1 MVDHR
6 RGGKL
11 EGRLYIK
18 RFAVWA
24 HEPMQA
30 NQLKNES
37 RRKLK
42 SLVAVIVTFQDSFL
56 KMLLGGKASRIDE
69 QNTQTHKPQILHNF
83 VFLVCVID

>member
-6 RGGKL
+6 RGGEIRRKA
-11 EGRLYIK
+11 LYKKI
-18 RFAVWA
+18 AVWA

-42 SLVAVIVTFQDSFL
+42 SLVAVIVTFQDSF
-56 KMLLGGKASRIDE
+56 
-69 QNTQTHKPQILHNF
+69 
-83 VFLVCVID
+83 V

>member
-11 EGRLYIK
+11 EGRRYIK
-18 RFAVWA
+18 RFAVRA
-24 HEPMQA
+24 HEPVQA

-42 SLVAVIVTFQDSFL
+42 SLVAVIVTFQDSFSVDAS
-56 KMLLGGKASRIDE
+56 GRQGKQDR
-69 QNTQTHKPQILHNF
+69 
-83 VFLVCVID
+83 

>member
-11 EGRLYIK
+11 EGRRYIK

-24 HEPMQA
+24 DEPVQA

-42 SLVAVIVTFQDSFL
+42 SLVAVIVTFQDNFL
-56 KMLLGGKASRIDE
+56 
-69 QNTQTHKPQILHNF
+69 
-83 VFLVCVID
+83 

>member
-1 MVDHR
+1 MKLSSILKYVVDHR

-11 EGRLYIK
+11 EGRRYIK

-24 HEPMQA
+24 HEPVQA

-42 SLVAVIVTFQDSFL
+42 SLVAVIVTFQDNFL
-56 KMLLGGKASRIDE
+56 
-69 QNTQTHKPQILHNF
+69 
-83 VFLVCVID
+83 